1 MTNRVI
7 VFDIDGTLAN
17 ITHRRHL
24 VEARPKDWKAFNDGM
39 VFDEPHDDVTDLLYL
54 FYAQGYRIVL
64 CTGRD
69 EDYKQVTRDWLFK
82 HDIPFDAIYMR
93 KSKDRRGDDI
103 IKVELLEE
111 IRRDFGEPWLWFDDR
126 NRVVDAIRAQG
137 VRVMQ
142 VAPGDF

>member
-1 MTNRVI
+1 MNRVI

-24 VEARPKDWKAFNDGM
+24 VEAKPKDWKAFNDGM
-39 VFDEPHDDVTDLLYL
+39 VHDEPHDDVVDLLDIFAAKNYN
-54 FYAQGYRIVL
+54 IVL

-82 HDIPFDAIYMR
+82 HGILFDGLYMR

-111 IRRDFGEPWLWFDDR
+111 IRKDFGEPWLWFDDR

-142 VAPGDF
+142 VCEGDF

>member
-1 MTNRVI
+1 MSRII
-7 VFDIDGTLAN
+7 VFDIDGTLSN
-17 ITHRRHL
+17 LHHRRHL
-24 VEARPKDWKAFNDGM
+24 VEAKPKDWKAFNDGM
-39 VFDEPHDDVTDLLYL
+39 ALDEPHDDVVDLLLL
-54 FYAQGYRIVL
+54 FYMKNYKVVL

-69 EDYKQVTRDWLFK
+69 EDYKQVTKDWLMK

-111 IRRDFGEPWLWFDDR
+111 IRGDFGEPWLWFDDR
-126 NRVVDAIRAQG
+126 NRVVDAVRAAG